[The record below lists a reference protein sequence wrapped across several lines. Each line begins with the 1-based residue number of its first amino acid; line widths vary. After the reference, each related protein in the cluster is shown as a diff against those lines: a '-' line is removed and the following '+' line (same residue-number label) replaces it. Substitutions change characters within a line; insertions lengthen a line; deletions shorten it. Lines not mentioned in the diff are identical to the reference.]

1 MILDLLKKELPE
13 ELYTQVSEALTG
25 KDLGQFI
32 PKARF
37 DEVNTAKKDLE
48 TKYANATKQLEGFA
62 DYEELKTK
70 VAQFGDYEE
79 LKKKNDELVTQTK
92 KASLVKLG
100 LDESFVD
107 YALGKIDPA
116 DFEENAKKFIADNP
130 KFSAETFSKINS
142 SLDLGGKGKVDIEA
156 LTAEEYNDWR
166 KTHNIDGSEIIKK

>member
-13 ELYTQVSEALTG
+13 ELYTQVSKALEG

-37 DEVNTAKKDLE
+37 DEVNNIKKELEVKVKDLD
-48 TKYANATKQLEGFA
+48 KYT
-62 DYEELKTK
+62 DYEELKSK

-79 LKKKNDELVTQTK
+79 LKKKNDELVLGSK
-92 KASLVKLG
+92 KQSLIKMG

-116 DFEENAKKFIADNP
+116 NFEENAKKFITDNP
-130 KFSAETFSKINS
+130 KFTAETFSKIDS
-142 SLDLGGKGKVDIEA
+142 SLNLDGKGKVDLEKMS
-156 LTAEEYNDWR
+156 TQEYLQYRDKFDMAGNP
-166 KTHNIDGSEIIKK
+166 IKK